1 MSAWRT
7 AGVNLARTTRD
18 QYKQVLKISYN
29 ELRPGDLVF
38 WSTDPNNP
46 DAIYHVAIWAG
57 GGQIMEASQAR
68 RPPAHDLDALGQDDA
83 LRGPPVTPA
92 RQALL
97 ASAHPS
103 ARTTESADDHGSK
116 HDVRPFKRQDA
127 RMCGRCGW
135 SGGQWL

>member
-57 GGQIMEASQAR
+57 GGQIMEASK
-68 RPPAHDLDALGQDDA
+68 PGDPL
-83 LRGPPVTPA
+83 
-92 RQALL
+92 
-97 ASAHPS
+97 
-103 ARTTESADDHGSK
+103 RTTGMRWGNTMPFAG
-116 HDVRPFKRQDA
+116 RP
-127 RMCGRCGW
+127 
-135 SGGQWL
+135 

>member
-29 ELRPGDLVF
+29 DLRPGDLVF

-57 GGQIMEASQAR
+57 GGQIMEASK
-68 RPPAHDLDALGQDDA
+68 PGDPL
-83 LRGPPVTPA
+83 
-92 RQALL
+92 
-97 ASAHPS
+97 
-103 ARTTESADDHGSK
+103 RTTSMRWGNTMPFAG
-116 HDVRPFKRQDA
+116 RP
-127 RMCGRCGW
+127 
-135 SGGQWL
+135 